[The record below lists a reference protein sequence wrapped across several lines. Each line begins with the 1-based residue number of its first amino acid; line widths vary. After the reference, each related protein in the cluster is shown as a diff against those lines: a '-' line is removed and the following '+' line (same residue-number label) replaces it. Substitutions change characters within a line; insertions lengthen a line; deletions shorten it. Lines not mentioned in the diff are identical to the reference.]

1 MRYLLELYN
10 IAQFSL
16 FNSGSVVRKTREV
29 LLCVGLVFPA
39 ERLVI
44 LLYIVQISVDIRLF
58 VSLDDT
64 ACDVGAVVGYSLKVR
79 EDILKDVSKLNGTL
93 VILETADVAVFKLCA
108 ESVDY
113 FFKGFYLVSLGEV
126 VQNVSF
132 KRFIY
137 VFRDSVRYD
146 FKLVEAFMRFS
157 YIS

>member
-44 LLYIVQISVDIRLF
+44 LLYIVQISVDICLF
-58 VSLDDT
+58 IGLDDT

-93 VILETADVAVFKLCA
+93 VIL
-108 ESVDY
+108 
-113 FFKGFYLVSLGEV
+113 
-126 VQNVSF
+126 
-132 KRFIY
+132 
-137 VFRDSVRYD
+137 
-146 FKLVEAFMRFS
+146 
-157 YIS
+157 